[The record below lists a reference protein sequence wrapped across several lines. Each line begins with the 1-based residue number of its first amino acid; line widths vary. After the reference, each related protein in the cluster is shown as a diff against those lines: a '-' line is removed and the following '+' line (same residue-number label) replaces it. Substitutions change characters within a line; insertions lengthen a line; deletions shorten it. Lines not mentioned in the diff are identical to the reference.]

1 MVDLPSVPLNVTTS
15 EAPKSALSP
24 GKIAE
29 PYNLAANAYGQLAN
43 ALDKGAAALDKVA
56 VPLAEQAGNR
66 AVTRDADGNV
76 QVQHWP
82 IIGPAAEHYAKAM
95 KIAALAEGEG
105 AARRADIDL
114 RKEFHNNPE
123 GYLEA
128 ADAFKTKLQKQYT
141 DAAGPEVGNAVAKTI
156 DGVTTQTYRGLLNEK
171 ERLDLNRAVTTI
183 DAEIET
189 TKNQMYA
196 MARGGVT
203 SGPDWDMAAG
213 KVKAL
218 YGSLGS
224 NPRLAYPQ
232 EKIKFELSQFD
243 SELKVHGLAHH
254 IVEDVYAKDGY
265 EAAAKAAEGIRTD
278 PKLNLSPAQ
287 RDTSY
292 SRTMAELN
300 ARARDDMRVQKGIAN
315 GITDVAKK
323 AMDGYSVP
331 PETMGALRTQVSG
344 AKSPELAAGLD
355 QTEAIVSTMKQWS
368 TLNPAQLEASI
379 GSLDRTMRDKG
390 ATDTGLA
397 LKDAGEKLLK
407 NMRKEV
413 GADPLGW
420 SNRTNVMPVPPIAFG
435 SKDAPGQM
443 ADRANRAE
451 IIAQHYGVTPTYLRP
466 DEKAALEVAASKGGD
481 AMIAVAR
488 TLVDGFG
495 DRAPK
500 VMAEISSDAP
510 ALAHIGALMQSGGN
524 AVFATDVAD
533 AVKLRQDKEFKIPK
547 WLDHP
552 ADKIMS
558 AQGARAREVYGDAF
572 ALAPD
577 SGRASQKA
585 AQDAFFTRA
594 NRNGYEPLLD
604 TSDSKKAYDRA
615 LQESAGAKFIGGTQY
630 GGIGDYKPG
639 YWTNFRVMVPG
650 NVRADRF
657 KDAIGAITDDD
668 LGKMAIAPVAA
679 SGKPYTSADLRAAVP
694 IATKG
699 GYRFAMGDPNSEDPK
714 YLRGAD
720 GKPFVMDFGQMEER
734 LRARV
739 PAAFLG
745 SK

>member
-1 MVDLPSVPLNVTTS
+1 MVDLPSVPLNVVTS
-15 EAPKSALSP
+15 EAPKSTLTPGQVASPYAQMADAL
-24 GKIAE
+24 GKVGE
-29 PYNLAANAYGQLAN
+29 GLE
-43 ALDKGAAALDKVA
+43 KTSV
-56 VPLAEQAGNR
+56 VLAEQAGYR
-66 AVTRDADGNV
+66 AVTRDAEGNV
-76 QVQHWP
+76 QVDHYP
-82 IIGPAAEHYAKAM
+82 FVGPSAVAYSHAM
-95 KIAALAEGEG
+95 KFAALAEGEG
-105 AARRADIDL
+105 EARRTDIEL
-114 RKEFHNNPE
+114 RTKYRDNPE
-123 GYLEA
+123 GYLA
-128 ADAFKTKLQKQYT
+128 AARTFKDTLQKKYT
-141 DAAGPEVGNAVAKTI
+141 DAAGPEVGLAMGKAV

-171 ERLDLNRAVTTI
+171 ERLDLHRAVNTI
-183 DAEIET
+183 DAEIST

-203 SGPDWDMAAG
+203 SGRDWDMAQG
-213 KVKAL
+213 KIKAL
-218 YGSLGS
+218 YQSLGE

-243 SELKVHGLAHH
+243 SELRVQGLAHH
-254 IVEDVYAKDGY
+254 IVDDVYVNKGY
-265 EAAAKAAEGIRTD
+265 EEAAKAAESIRTD
-278 PKLNLSPAQ
+278 PGLNLSPAQ

-292 SRTMAELN
+292 SRTMAELD
-300 ARARDDMRVQKGIAN
+300 ARARDDMRVQKGVAN
-315 GITDVAKK
+315 GISDVAKK
-323 AMDGYSVP
+323 AMDGYPVP
-331 PETMGALRTQVSG
+331 PEVMGSLRAQVATAKVPEMAAAL
-344 AKSPELAAGLD
+344 E
-355 QTEAIVSTMKQWS
+355 QTEAIVSTMKQWA
-368 TLNPAQLEASI
+368 TLSPSQLEASL
-379 GSLDRTMRDKG
+379 GSLTKTMREKG

-397 LKDAGEKLLK
+397 LKDAGDKLLK
-407 NMRKEV
+407 NMRKDV

-420 SNRTNVMPVPPIAFG
+420 SDRTGVMPVPPIAFG
-435 SKDAPGQM
+435 TKDAPGQM

-451 IIAQHYGVTPTYLRP
+451 IVARHYGIAPTYLRP
-466 DEKAALEVAASKGGD
+466 DEVSALQVAGSKGGD
-481 AMIAVAR
+481 IMLGLAR

-500 VMAEISSDAP
+500 VMAELSSDAP
-510 ALAHIGALMQSGGN
+510 SLAHVGALMQSGGN
-524 AVFATDVAD
+524 AAFAADVAD

-604 TSDSKKAYDRA
+604 TGDSKKAYDRA
-615 LQESAGAKFIGGTQY
+615 LQESAGAKYVAGTQY

-639 YWTNFRVMVPG
+639 YWTNYRVMVPG

-668 LGKMAIAPVAA
+668 LGKMAISPVAA
-679 SGKPYTSADLRAAVP
+679 PGKPYTSADLRAAVP
-694 IATKG
+694 IATRG

-720 GKPFVMDFGQMEER
+720 GKPFVLDFDQMEER

-739 PAAFLG
+739 PSAFLG